1 MNNLISCARRHRI
14 RRQCLKREG
23 KRKSVTLSFLQV
35 RGRISSL
42 GKHYTCRARERYTH
56 LLRILRVEKEK
67 LTDDSVGGEVV
78 NLAAKKND
86 AFAQEQTEG
95 VTRLLT
101 RHDHAT
107 GADSA
112 HEASIHF
119 RCVAFG
125 GKRRARGHVRAT
137 KARGSCRALR
147 GAGGTLDHGGTTEGH
162 PLRHRG
168 ESEGGHRAG
177 A

>member
-1 MNNLISCARRHRI
+1 
-14 RRQCLKREG
+14 
-23 KRKSVTLSFLQV
+23 
-35 RGRISSL
+35 
-42 GKHYTCRARERYTH
+42 
-56 LLRILRVEKEK
+56 
-67 LTDDSVGGEVV
+67 
-78 NLAAKKND
+78 
-86 AFAQEQTEG
+86 
-95 VTRLLT
+95 
-101 RHDHAT
+101 
-107 GADSA
+107 
-112 HEASIHF
+112 
-119 RCVAFG
+119 VAFG